1 MALTIAQFT
10 AFQLIAPT
18 VVNAD
23 LGVRTGYHVSNGSRA
38 GEGMCTIHN
47 TSVFGETIG
56 TESFEIAVISGSFV
70 SGDSLTISPGSGSC
84 VINTVTAATHAGIQ
98 VTGTMSDT
106 DSTLNTNEALDAT
119 ETEIT
124 VGTDATAV
132 FEVGQILRISDTV
145 DEYVLIDKVHSATE
159 IWVIRGLY
167 GTSGT
172 HTTGKDIYLVDTD
185 LLEQVLDA
193 DVTGGWGYSTTSN
206 GRIELDC
213 HLLFGKTDQSSVPI
227 FISSSENVDISATA
241 TNYITNFGNSSYR
254 TYLEFGIGYLGDI
267 TDELDGVAMKGS
279 IITGGTNTLQTNPY
293 TTTYI
298 FDTSI
303 NLVTKFNG
311 ALVGKNYSVNGT
323 APQFAHR
330 SGETSKA
337 INTYINMASPSFVT
351 DQLDTRNMIVYGG
364 GYNLIYSV
372 TDSDITGLTT
382 DSRFFYGGFVTTG
395 DKKFRDCKCVS
406 YLNNVFIGYDTDYY
420 SYKSF
425 SCNVKDEKGNNIE
438 GVTVKCNYRL
448 TSTANVFNVV
458 TDSDGD
464 ISPQQVQF
472 MYIALTGSG
481 FAFGTGTPV
490 PTRDIEYFIYK
501 SGYKPIRGR
510 INIQDR
516 DDPICVNAVLEAAR
530 FIEQRSI
537 G

>member
-1 MALTIAQFT
+1 
-10 AFQLIAPT
+10 
-18 VVNAD
+18 
-23 LGVRTGYHVSNGSRA
+23 
-38 GEGMCTIHN
+38 
-47 TSVFGETIG
+47 
-56 TESFEIAVISGSFV
+56 
-70 SGDSLTISPGSGSC
+70 
-84 VINTVTAATHAGIQ
+84 
-98 VTGTMSDT
+98 
-106 DSTLNTNEALDAT
+106 
-119 ETEIT
+119 
-124 VGTDATAV
+124 
-132 FEVGQILRISDTV
+132 
-145 DEYVLIDKVHSATE
+145 
-159 IWVIRGLY
+159 
-167 GTSGT
+167 
-172 HTTGKDIYLVDTD
+172 
-185 LLEQVLDA
+185 
-193 DVTGGWGYSTTSN
+193 
-206 GRIELDC
+206 
-213 HLLFGKTDQSSVPI
+213 
-227 FISSSENVDISATA
+227 
-241 TNYITNFGNSSYR
+241 
-254 TYLEFGIGYLGDI
+254 
-267 TDELDGVAMKGS
+267 
-279 IITGGTNTLQTNPY
+279 
-293 TTTYI
+293 
-298 FDTSI
+298 
-303 NLVTKFNG
+303 
-311 ALVGKNYSVNGT
+311 
-323 APQFAHR
+323 
-330 SGETSKA
+330 
-337 INTYINMASPSFVT
+337 
-351 DQLDTRNMIVYGG
+351 MIVYGG